1 MLTQVRVR
9 KDVNLELVGLMIFD
23 YFELRELVNMGQ
35 VSRVFY
41 ELTGRKE
48 VLNKFFPSI
57 SKKFS
62 KTSIVVE
69 SLDKEY
75 GASVS
80 KRPLQKANTLLGNLP
95 SL

>member
-1 MLTQVRVR
+1 MLTQVRIK
-9 KDVNLELVGLMIFD
+9 KDENLELIGLMIFD
-23 YFELRELVNMGQ
+23 YFELRELVKMGK

-57 SKKFS
+57 SKKVS
-62 KTSIVVE
+62 KTSIIVE
-69 SLDKEY
+69 SLDNEF

-80 KRPLQKANTLLGNLP
+80 KKPL
-95 SL
+95 

>member
-1 MLTQVRVR
+1 MLTQVRVK
-9 KDVNLELVGLMIFD
+9 KDDNLELVGLMIFD

-57 SKKFS
+57 SKKLS
-62 KTSIVVE
+62 KFVPR
-69 SLDKEY
+69 KF
-75 GASVS
+75 
-80 KRPLQKANTLLGNLP
+80 
-95 SL
+95 